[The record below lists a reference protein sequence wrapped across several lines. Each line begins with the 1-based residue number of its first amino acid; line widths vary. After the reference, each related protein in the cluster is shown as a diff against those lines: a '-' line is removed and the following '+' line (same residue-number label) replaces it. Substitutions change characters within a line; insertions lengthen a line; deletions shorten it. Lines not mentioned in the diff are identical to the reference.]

1 MLQAAGGVA
10 WCLDPCS
17 RYRGGVTPERTC
29 CRVSQGREQV
39 VLDGEASSAFRALTP
54 LFVSLS
60 LCPARRSQPSSLDAS
75 RRAAVPARDGGVCLR
90 QLRAGGRDPRDS
102 SYPKEATWSGCA
114 ARPSAR
120 APFVSFLSSSRP
132 GALH

>member
-60 LCPARRSQPSSLDAS
+60 LSGEKIPAFVFRR
-75 RRAAVPARDGGVCLR
+75 VEARGGSC
-90 QLRAGGRDPRDS
+90 
-102 SYPKEATWSGCA
+102 T
-114 ARPSAR
+114 
-120 APFVSFLSSSRP
+120 
-132 GALH
+132 